1 MECIVAHELV
11 AHELVAHELVAHE
24 LVTHKF
30 FAHELGAYKTFCA
43 RSISPPVVLLLK
55 AQKINVTKASDRD
68 PHCRRRK

>member
-1 MECIVAHELV
+1 MECI
-11 AHELVAHELVAHE
+11 VAHELVAHE